1 MERTL
6 RRRAAAAPGVGSIL
20 VTSAPAV
27 EWLAVDHGTALF
39 FGGPTP
45 FLLALSK
52 EMGSGKTVFQRR
64 QPLVG
69 FLREQKV
76 TRRRPWQGL
85 IELQGPRPRLDV
97 GPGKGASRDFSL
109 IPLFSEKG
117 GIFQKIIDNS
127 SFGWYNITAALNGNE
142 KREDR
147 HTGELGAKRAL

>member
-1 MERTL
+1 M
-6 RRRAAAAPGVGSIL
+6 RRSIEEHTEGPESAFLWRSDTVSFGAVKRNGVGKNCFPK
-20 VTSAPAV
+20 A
-27 EWLAVDHGTALF
+27 TA
-39 FGGPTP
+39 FG
-45 FLLALSK
+45 
-52 EMGSGKTVFQRR
+52 
-64 QPLVG
+64 G

-127 SFGWYNITAALNGNE
+127 SFGWYTIKAALNGNE
-142 KREDR
+142 KRDDR